1 MDKQKTIDEFI
12 EGYAET
18 STGEENLTKDIG
30 AIFDYFEKKNEQR
43 EYDLSSVINSLEKL
57 EFFEGIS
64 EDGVWQLKNNIRIL
78 EKMLDGEG

>member
-1 MDKQKTIDEFI
+1 MNKQDTIKQFI

-43 EYDLSSVINSLEKL
+43 EYDLASVIDSLEKIV
-57 EFFEGIS
+57 FFEEI
-64 EDGVWQLKNNIRIL
+64 EEQTEMKLKLNIKVL
-78 EKMLDGEG
+78 EKMKGK